1 MIFYANVHIQSESSS
16 GLGRSVFL
24 GAGLRA
30 TGVSWSW
37 TASSLLSSSLL
48 SDSLSLQ
55 SLSESGISVGGA
67 LDPAEASIS
76 GLKGWNWTLPIA
88 SLISSPSAYRRTFCH
103 PALLKGHWRLW
114 LFAEHVTDVPC
125 RDITLLTLL
134 ARCDLSGCNLT
145 WSPLARYLPH
155 GSKSNKSL

>member
-1 MIFYANVHIQSESSS
+1 MRYYANDHIRSESSS

-37 TASSLLSSSLL
+37 TASWSLSSSLL
-48 SDSLSLQ
+48 SDSLSLE
-55 SLSESGISVGGA
+55 SLSESSISVGGA

-88 SLISSPSAYRRTFCH
+88 SIISSPSAYRRTFCQTVFQE
-103 PALLKGHWRLW
+103 GHWRLW
-114 LFAEHVTDVPC
+114 LFDKHATDVPC
-125 RDITLLTLL
+125 RDLARLSLL
-134 ARCDLSGCNLT
+134 AR
-145 WSPLARYLPH
+145 YH
-155 GSKSNKSL
+155 